1 MSTSEKIV
9 LIDGDQ
15 IAYLCAF
22 SCETEIE
29 WDEDTISLTTSKADL
44 RKALDFQINKAKRE
58 TNTDTVW
65 VALSSSTNFRKELY
79 KSYKANRTARKPLGL
94 NYCKEYLTQEY
105 QAEDHEGLEADDL
118 IGIWAANRYDRV
130 IWATDKDYLT
140 VPCMLYRNNQLLRIS
155 EKEADHNLRVQTL
168 SGDTADNYK
177 GAKGFGEKTAK
188 KWLDTHGD
196 TWESVYAAFKSK
208 GQTKDEYVTNAK
220 LARISRSFD
229 DINWYPD
236 E

>member
-1 MSTSEKIV
+1 MCTAEKIV

-29 WDEDTISLTTSKADL
+29 WDEDTISLTTSKAEL
-44 RKALDFQINKAKRE
+44 RKALDYQIGKAKRE
-58 TNTDTVW
+58 THGTKVMIG
-65 VALSSSTNFRKELY
+65 LSSDTNFRKDLY
-79 KSYKANRTARKPLGL
+79 SHYKANRTARKPLGL
-94 NYCKEYLTQEY
+94 KYCLQYLADEYG
-105 QAEDHEGLEADDL
+105 AESYEGLEADDL
-118 IGIWAANRYDRV
+118 LGIWAANQYTRV

-155 EKEADHNLRVQTL
+155 EAEADHNLRVQTL
-168 SGDTADNYK
+168 TGDTADNYK

-188 KWLDTHGD
+188 KWLDTYGD
-196 TWESVYAAFKSK
+196 TWDSVYKAFKSK
-208 GQTKDEYVTNAK
+208 QQTKDEYLTNAK